1 MDEVRYMISETSR
14 QVGVEDHVLRYWEKE
29 LELPINRNEM
39 NNRYYYESDIKLL
52 QTVKK
57 LKDQGF
63 QLKAIRMML
72 PSIDNNESLDAI
84 GGSELKDNLDGKVNE
99 MIDEVKINETD
110 NGTSLVAQDE
120 VKEVSHKPVEKM
132 DQFKAIMNE
141 IITGALKENNLELK
155 EDIGSNITEN
165 VMREMKFLMRLKEEK
180 EEDRYRKLDM
190 TIRDYQKSRMMA
202 AAALDSKGKK
212 KSKFFRKNTHVYI

>member
-1 MDEVRYMISETSR
+1 MDEVRYMISETSK

-52 QTVKK
+52 QTVKS

-63 QLKAIRMML
+63 QLKAIKMML
-72 PSIDNNESLDAI
+72 ANIDNNESLDTI
-84 GGSELKDNLDGKVNE
+84 TGVKLKDDLDGKVNE
-99 MIDEVKINETD
+99 MIDEVKVNETD
-110 NGTSLVAQDE
+110 NGTSLIAQEE
-120 VKEVSHKPVEKM
+120 VHEVTHKPNEKM

-141 IITGALKENNLELK
+141 IIAGALKENNLELK

-180 EEDRYRKLDM
+180 EEDRFRKLDM
-190 TIRDYQKSRMMA
+190 TIRDYQKSRMMT

-212 KSKFFRKNTHVYI
+212 KSKFFKKNTHVYI

>member
-1 MDEVRYMISETSR
+1 MDEVRYMISETSKK
-14 QVGVEDHVLRYWEKE
+14 VGVEDHVLRYWEKE

-72 PSIDNNESLDAI
+72 PSIDNNDSLGII
-84 GGSELKDNLDGKVNE
+84 GGSELEDDLDGKVNE
-99 MIDEVKINETD
+99 MVDEVKINETD

-120 VKEVSHKPVEKM
+120 VNEVTHKPVEKM

>member
-1 MDEVRYMISETSR
+1 MDEVRYMISETSKR
-14 QVGVEDHVLRYWEKE
+14 VGVEDHVLRYWEKE

-52 QTVKK
+52 QTVKS

-63 QLKAIRMML
+63 QLKAIKMML
-72 PSIDNNESLDAI
+72 PSIDNKESLDTLT
-84 GGSELKDNLDGKVNE
+84 GVNLNDDLDGKVNE
-99 MIDEVKINETD
+99 MIDEVNLTETD
-110 NGTSLVAQDE
+110 NGTSLVTKEEIHE
-120 VKEVSHKPVEKM
+120 VTHKPNEKM

-141 IITGALKENNLELK
+141 IITGALKDNNVELK

-202 AAALDSKGKK
+202 AATLDSKGKK
-212 KSKFFRKNTHVYI
+212 KSKFFKKNTHVYI